1 MTPKTPFSEL
11 LVLSDRPAFLAEIR
25 QALGGAEGISVTPVD
40 GTPRPG
46 SLAACLAALD
56 ARRHGILLVDA
67 HGDASAA
74 LLLAQAVFDHRPGS
88 RVFLAGAAGD
98 PDLILRALRAG
109 AAEYLPL
116 PVERRSL
123 MEAILRLWRRLS
135 PETPGAA
142 PGRGKILTFLGSKG
156 GCGTT
161 TLSANLAVTLAA
173 RGSSTLLVDL
183 DFTGGDAAMFL
194 NLTPAFTVAD
204 VVQNA
209 HRLDRDLLGGM
220 VVKHVSGVEMLAA
233 GEDPLRSRTLEPAR
247 IGQVLAFC
255 RDHYEHVVVN
265 TRETD
270 DPITQAAVSQADLIH
285 LVTCLDFLALRRAQ
299 WSLRRL
305 ARFGI
310 SRDVIRLVV
319 NRYEKNPYISLEEA
333 EKILDIKAA
342 WTVPLDLKTAQE
354 ALNDGIP
361 FVTRSRN
368 GILKSFE
375 SYAENLLPAGRTASP
390 PAAPRRSRW
399 FGSRASARPSEG
411 GATA

>member
-1 MTPKTPFSEL
+1 MSSKPPESTL
-11 LVLSDRPAFLAEIR
+11 LLLSDRPAFLAEIR
-25 QALGGAEGISVTPVD
+25 QALGGTEGISVMPVD

-56 ARRHGILLVDA
+56 ARRKGILLVDA
-67 HGDASAA
+67 HGDAAAA
-74 LLLAQAVFDHRPGS
+74 LLLTQALFDHRPGS

-98 PDLILRALRAG
+98 PDLILRAQRAG

-116 PVERRSL
+116 PLEPRAL
-123 MEAILRLWRRLS
+123 MEAIQRFWRRHS
-135 PETPGAA
+135 PETPGSA
-142 PGRGKILTFLGSKG
+142 PRRGKILTFLGSKG

-173 RGSSTLLVDL
+173 RGSSTLLLDL
-183 DFTGGDAAMFL
+183 DFTGGDAAL
-194 NLTPAFTVAD
+194 ILSLAPSFTVAD
-204 VVQNA
+204 VVHNA

-220 VVKHVSGVEMLAA
+220 VLKHVSGLEILAS
-233 GEDPLRSRTLEPAR
+233 GEDPGRARTLEPAR
-247 IGQVLAFC
+247 IGQILAFC

-265 TRETD
+265 ARETD
-270 DPITQAAVSQADLIH
+270 DPVTQAALSQADLIH

-299 WSLRRL
+299 WALRRL

-333 EKILDIKAA
+333 EKILEIKAA
-342 WTVPLDLKTAQE
+342 WTVPLDLKTAQD

-368 GILKSFE
+368 GLLKSFE
-375 SYAENLLPAGRTASP
+375 SYADHLLPAGLKESAPT
-390 PAAPRRSRW
+390 APRRSRW
-399 FGSRASARPSEG
+399 FGLRASTRTSEG